1 MNYDNRSAK
10 GGSQQVE
17 FTSGTEPFIS
27 KKYPIIYQ
35 PTPGPSNQ
43 PRNDEHNEDLGET
56 GMAQSKLSQVSLGS
70 DPKTNIRPYVAEID

>member
-56 GMAQSKLSQVSLGS
+56 
-70 DPKTNIRPYVAEID
+70 